1 MSNAEQTGRRHRFLV
16 ILNPIAGRRRQV
28 FLRKTIE
35 TLERA
40 GFIVTV
46 AATTQRGDAEAMARS
61 AATGGDPPHA
71 VVAAGGDGTINE
83 VANGLAGTGM
93 PMGIIPMGTANVLAS
108 ELDIGAWSGPVSR
121 TLIDGVVKPIHMG
134 DIDGRRFVMMAGVG
148 YDARVTARID
158 PAIKYRW
165 GKAAYGL
172 AGLMEWL
179 EPPAAPFEVVVDGRS
194 YETAWMIAA
203 NGRRYAGR
211 YIVAP
216 MARLD
221 APSLTVCLMPGASR
235 SDLFRYLAAI
245 GRDRLHREKDVQF
258 IEAQEVLV
266 PAAPQAQIE
275 IDGDFHGPGP
285 ARIALAPETLNFL
298 QPASARSRR

>member
-1 MSNAEQTGRRHRFLV
+1 MSNTEQTVHPRQFLV
-16 ILNPIAGRRRQV
+16 ILNPMAGRRRQV

-40 GFIVTV
+40 GFIVSI
-46 AATTQRGDAEAMARS
+46 AATTQRGDAEAMARR
-61 AATGGDPPHA
+61 AATGGDRPDA

-83 VANGLAGTGM
+83 VANGLVGTGM
-93 PMGIIPMGTANVLAS
+93 TMGIIPMGTANVLAS
-108 ELDIGAWSGPVSR
+108 ELDMGAWSGPVSR
-121 TLIDGVVKPIHMG
+121 TLIGGIVKPIHLG
-134 DIDGRRFVMMAGVG
+134 DIDGRRFLMMAGVG

-203 NGRRYAGR
+203 NGKRYAGR

-221 APSLTVCLMPGASR
+221 APSLTVCLMPGAGR
-235 SDLFRYLAAI
+235 GDMFRYLAAI
-245 GRDRLHREKDVQF
+245 GRDRLDREKDVRF
-258 IEAQEVLV
+258 IQAQEVLV
-266 PAAPQAQIE
+266 PAAPGALIE

-285 ARIALAPETLNFL
+285 ARISLAQETLNLL

>member
-1 MSNAEQTGRRHRFLV
+1 MSNAEQTGHRRRFLV

-35 TLERA
+35 TLERT
-40 GFIVTV
+40 GFIVTI
-46 AATTQRGDAEAMARS
+46 AATTRRGDAEAMARS
-61 AATGGDPPHA
+61 AAAGSDPPDA

-93 PMGIIPMGTANVLAS
+93 TMGIIPMGTANVLAS
-108 ELDIGAWSGPVSR
+108 ELGISTWSGPVAR
-121 TLIDGVVKPIHMG
+121 TLIEGVAKPIHMG
-134 DIDGRRFVMMAGVG
+134 DIDGRRFLMMAGVG

-172 AGLMEWL
+172 AGLLEWL
-179 EPPAAPFEVVVDGRS
+179 EPPAAPFEVIVDGRP

-203 NGRRYAGR
+203 NGKRYAGR

-221 APSLTVCLMPGASR
+221 APSLTVCLMPGAGR
-235 SDLFRYLAAI
+235 GDMFRYLSAI
-245 GRDRLHREKDVQF
+245 GRDRLDREKDVRF
-258 IEAQEVLV
+258 IEAREALV
-266 PAAPQAQIE
+266 PAAPGALIE

-285 ARIALAPETLNFL
+285 ARIALAPETLNL
-298 QPASARSRR
+298 IQPG

>member
-1 MSNAEQTGRRHRFLV
+1 MSNAEQTGQPRRFLV

-40 GFIVTV
+40 GFIVSL
-46 AATTQRGDAEAMARS
+46 AETTQRGDAEAMARR
-61 AATGGDPPHA
+61 AATGDDRPGA
-71 VVAAGGDGTINE
+71 VIAAGGDGTINE
-83 VANGLAGTGM
+83 VANGLVGTGM
-93 PMGIIPMGTANVLAS
+93 TMGIIPMGTANVLAS
-108 ELDIGAWSGPVSR
+108 ELDMGAWSGPVSR
-121 TLIDGVVKPIHMG
+121 TLIDGAVKPIHLG
-134 DIDGRRFVMMAGVG
+134 DIDGRRFLMMAGVG
-148 YDARVTARID
+148 YDARVTARVN

-165 GKAAYGL
+165 GKAAYGI
-172 AGLMEWL
+172 AGLKEWL
-179 EPPAAPFEVVVDGRS
+179 EPPAAPFEVIVDSRS
-194 YETAWMIAA
+194 YETAWAIVA

-221 APSLTVCLMPGASR
+221 APSLTVCLMPGATRRDMS
-235 SDLFRYLAAI
+235 RYLAAI
-245 GRDRLHREKDVQF
+245 GRDRLDREKDVQF

-266 PAAPQAQIE
+266 PRAQGALIE

-285 ARIALAPETLNFL
+285 ARIALAPETLNLL
-298 QPASARSRR
+298 QPK

>member
-1 MSNAEQTGRRHRFLV
+1 MYDAEQRGHGRRFLV
-16 ILNPIAGRRRQV
+16 ILNPIAGRRREV

-35 TLERA
+35 HLEQA
-40 GFIVTV
+40 GFIVSIRE
-46 AATTQRGDAEAMARS
+46 TTQRGDAEAMARE
-61 AATGGDPPHA
+61 AALGSDRPEV

-83 VANGLAGTGM
+83 VANGLIGSGM
-93 PMGIIPMGTANVLAS
+93 IMGIIPMGTANVLAS
-108 ELDIGAWSGPVSR
+108 ELGIGAWSGPVSR
-121 TLIDGVVKPIHMG
+121 TLIDGVAKPVHLG
-134 DIDGRRFVMMAGVG
+134 EIDGRRFLMMAGVG

-158 PAIKYRW
+158 TKIKYRW

-179 EPPAAPFEVVVDGRS
+179 EKPPAPFEAVIDGKS
-194 YETAWMIAA
+194 FEAAWMIVA

-221 APSLTVCLMPGASR
+221 APSLTVCLMPGARR
-235 SDLFRYLAAI
+235 SDMARYLAAI
-245 GRDRLHREKDVQF
+245 GRDRLDREMDVTF
-258 IEAQEVLV
+258 IEAREVLV
-266 PAAPQAQIE
+266 PNAPGAMIE

-285 ARIALAPETLNFL
+285 ARIALAPETLNLL
-298 QPASARSRR
+298 QPG